1 MKLQCLA
8 DCMGFVWVHADSFLR
23 CVASPFHSFVTIV
36 AVLGCC
42 PAVPAWCVICR
53 VHPLA
58 PVRVDTGEPSPS
70 YLASVRSW
78 LRRLQSCWVLPRRY
92 SLRLLLLHLAALGLC
107 TGALWLMPAWVWR
120 DM

>member
-8 DCMGFVWVHADSFLR
+8 GCMGFVWVHADSFLC

-58 PVRVDTGEPSPS
+58 PVRVDNGEPSPS

-78 LRRLQSCWVLPRRY
+78 LRRLQSCWVFAPALLP
-92 SLRLLLLHLAALGLC
+92 APAPFALGRPWPVHR
-107 TGALWLMPAWVWR
+107 GAVADARLGLA
-120 DM
+120 